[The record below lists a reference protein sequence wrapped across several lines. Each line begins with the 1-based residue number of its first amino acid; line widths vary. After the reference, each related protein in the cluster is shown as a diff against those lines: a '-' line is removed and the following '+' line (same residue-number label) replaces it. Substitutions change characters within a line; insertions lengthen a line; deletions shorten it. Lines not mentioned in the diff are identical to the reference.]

1 MLAPHELNKS
11 FQKSVMGYNPAD
23 VDAHIAFIIEKYTEV
38 YNANSEL
45 EEKLKNVLAKL
56 DELKAEEESIR
67 TTLIKSQ
74 NIGEKIIKDA
84 RERADVIQGS
94 IEESCNEVIARFR
107 SQLNAEKNELLNMRT
122 SILEFR
128 KEIFGMYKAH
138 INELENLPIGDLEE
152 LVLPENST
160 IIKSVYKSSAEKIKK
175 YDEDK
180 NKPESDSTSPKSS
193 SEKSSEDGD
202 DILSVLNLNPKSDSE
217 KK

>member
-1 MLAPHELNKS
+1 
-11 FQKSVMGYNPAD
+11 
-23 VDAHIAFIIEKYTEV
+23 
-38 YNANSEL
+38 
-45 EEKLKNVLAKL
+45 
-56 DELKAEEESIR
+56 
-67 TTLIKSQ
+67 
-74 NIGEKIIKDA
+74 
-84 RERADVIQGS
+84 
-94 IEESCNEVIARFR
+94 
-107 SQLNAEKNELLNMRT
+107 
-122 SILEFR
+122 
-128 KEIFGMYKAH
+128 MYKAH